1 MKSSP
6 DCHRSLIIYIQMI
19 KMLKILKQDHIN
31 ISRLMDA
38 LEGQTTL
45 LENNGNANLQ
55 LIADIVE
62 YIMNY
67 PDLYHHPGE
76 DLVFET
82 LRHRD
87 KEIGPVIDRL
97 LGEHKVLTET
107 AINLF
112 ELLGN
117 INANE
122 KAQIRTLAGV
132 LRRYISLSRS
142 HMDIEESK
150 LFPRA
155 KQVLTKEDWAEIE
168 RGFVYKDDPLFG
180 KILYKQ
186 YQHIY
191 DSIFK

>member
-1 MKSSP
+1 
-6 DCHRSLIIYIQMI
+6 
-19 KMLKILKQDHIN
+19 MLKILKQDHIN